1 MEPADCDRAN
11 AEGLRTT
18 ARGAT
23 VIAVALREFA
33 LGHEAL
39 TRFVARAPLRRVHER
54 VFAVL
59 ALESEPIDP
68 RL

>member
-1 MEPADCDRAN
+1 
-11 AEGLRTT
+11 LRTT